1 MVSLIDMPEVPMK
14 ITLEKL
20 GYVEIQCLRKT
31 CHSLRHFID
40 TTQPEQSIDALKI
53 SGSPN
58 KISLLINGNDNINGN
73 DGPQLYPS
81 GQKIHVVYQALKGEN
96 ARITWFRKDENR
108 QKTILNENF
117 SELLSRDFGLILEC
131 KLPILRTFSM
141 DFKNTCKQ
149 FLEKY
154 LSNKNPIKTNTL
166 TMINAKQDDMLGF
179 LPYICAGT
187 LEKLVIQMAD
197 WIGPMDISKIVELEH
212 WKKTRKIHIA
222 GVSVAAEVRNFEHF
236 TSLIVRFDVLY
247 LEDVLFLKELFLH
260 TSSTSKQYRISFGK
274 LSDRNAFI
282 QEFGLPLTEQRETLT
297 FERPDDKEHVVKVEF
312 SHFWDRVLE
321 FKIIKKCDAP
331 NEVEVV
337 N

>member
-1 MVSLIDMPEVPMK
+1 MASLIDIPELPLK
-14 ITLEKL
+14 SILEKL

-53 SGSPN
+53 SGSPG
-58 KISLLINGNDNINGN
+58 KISLLIYGNDNINGN
-73 DGPQLYPS
+73 DGPQLYPD

-96 ARITWFRKDENR
+96 AEITWFRKDKER
-108 QKTILNENF
+108 QKAILNENF
-117 SELLSRDFGLILEC
+117 SELLSRDFGLILDC

-141 DFKNTCKQ
+141 DFKNTCKRL
-149 FLEKY
+149 LEKQ

-166 TMINAKQDDMLGF
+166 IMDNAHQDEILSF
-179 LPYICAGT
+179 LSYICADT
-187 LEKLVIQMAD
+187 LEKLLIQLAD
-197 WIGPMDISKIVELEH
+197 WIGPIDISKIVELEH
-212 WKKTRKIHIA
+212 WKKTREMHIA
-222 GVSVAAEVRNFEHF
+222 GVSVMAGIQNFEHF

-260 TSSTSKQYRISFGK
+260 TSSTFKQYRISFGK

-312 SHFWDRVLE
+312 SHIFDRVLE
-321 FKIIKKCDAP
+321 FKIIKKCDVP